1 MHRIAPQAGGW
12 TADTEGVIIID
23 QNPAPIVLLTMADT
37 DIQTLAA
44 AIDHLPD
51 NFPAIR
57 ALNLSQ
63 LQQQYSIDNYGDKV
77 LSQARVI
84 ILRLLGG
91 RGSWSYGLEV
101 VKEIVEETGATLF
114 VLPGEDKPDLELMS
128 HSTAS
133 LTTVNQL
140 WCYFTE
146 AGIDNWI
153 NAAKFIAHT
162 CLHLDY
168 PPFPPRVVPRLGIY
182 SQITLSQPQART
194 WILFYR
200 SHYLAGNTKAI
211 DALISAFTQRNI
223 ETVPIFLSS
232 LREIEV
238 QEELLTLFSHHPPD
252 LILDTT
258 SFSIQRPE
266 DKQNHHF
273 WQSLNKPIFQVI
285 LSSSSLEAYQQGY
298 QGLSPRDVAMNI
310 ALPEM
315 DGKII
320 TRAIS
325 FKSVLTRHPKLETE
339 IVIYQPLPH
348 RVDFVADLTANY
360 CQLSSLPNSQKKIAL
375 IFPNY
380 PNKDGRIANGVGL
393 DTPASGLEILR
404 ALQTQGYTLT
414 DLPDHSDELMRLLI
428 SGITNDLETRELKPI
443 YQSLS
448 LEAYLDY
455 FSSLPPDNQSAL
467 LDRWGYPDKDFPIP
481 GIQLGNVFIG
491 IQPSRGY
498 DLDPTLNYHSPDL
511 EPTHSYL
518 AFYHWLRQEFQVTAV
533 INLGKHGNLE
543 WLPGKSLA
551 LSPHCYPEIAFS
563 SLPNFYPFIV
573 NDPGEGSSAKRRS
586 QAVIIDH
593 LTPPMTRAEL
603 YGDWEKLE
611 SLIDEYYQAES
622 LDPSRLALIRERIN
636 DLVAKTNL
644 DRELGTISRSERVAT
659 SASFGQF
666 LTVVD
671 GYLCE
676 LKEAQIRDG
685 LHIFGQ
691 CPQGQQLI
699 DLIQSIARSPSPDRP
714 GLTRSIALDLH
725 LDCDP
730 LTEYNDTT
738 TYLESLAQDLI
749 SQKIEPLGENTA
761 KELVWL
767 ENQLIPAL
775 KQTPD
780 ELTYLLKGLAG
791 QYVPSG
797 ASGAPTRGRPDVLPT
812 GRNFYSVDTRAIPTE
827 TAWEVGRKAAE
838 ALIERYT
845 QENGEYPRT
854 LAISIWGTSTMR
866 NSGEDVAEA
875 MALLGIR
882 PLWDGFFRRVVG
894 FEILTPSSLGRP
906 RIDVTVRVSGFF
918 RDSFPSILHLLNSCI
933 NAVACQE
940 EEEKINPLAAKVKTE
955 REFWLSQGLGEKE
968 AKLRATARIF
978 GCKPGAYGAG
988 LQGLIESQNWQND
1001 QDLAN
1006 AYINWSCYAYDSQGT
1021 AHSLPEVLRN
1031 RLQELEI
1038 VLHNQDNRE
1047 HDIFDSDDYYQFQGG
1062 LTASVRALTGKNP
1075 VTYFGDHSRPENPR
1089 IRTLEEEIRRVYRSR
1104 VVNPKWI
1111 AGVMRHGY
1119 KGAFEMA
1126 ATVDYIF
1133 AYSATTHLVEDFIYQ
1148 GVAEAYLFDHKV
1160 QQFIQEKNPWALRD
1174 MAERLLEAQQRGL
1187 WTQVDQ
1193 KTLDRLRAIVH
1204 EAEGAIES
1212 GQ

>member
-168 PPFPPRVVPRLGIY
+168 PPSPPQVVPRLGIY

-298 QGLSPRDVAMNI
+298 QGLSPRDVAINI

-380 PNKDGRIANGVGL
+380 PNKDGRIANGV
-393 DTPASGLEILR
+393 
-404 ALQTQGYTLT
+404 
-414 DLPDHSDELMRLLI
+414 
-428 SGITNDLETRELKPI
+428 
-443 YQSLS
+443 
-448 LEAYLDY
+448 
-455 FSSLPPDNQSAL
+455 
-467 LDRWGYPDKDFPIP
+467 
-481 GIQLGNVFIG
+481 
-491 IQPSRGY
+491 
-498 DLDPTLNYHSPDL
+498 
-511 EPTHSYL
+511 
-518 AFYHWLRQEFQVTAV
+518 
-533 INLGKHGNLE
+533 
-543 WLPGKSLA
+543 
-551 LSPHCYPEIAFS
+551 
-563 SLPNFYPFIV
+563 
-573 NDPGEGSSAKRRS
+573 
-586 QAVIIDH
+586 
-593 LTPPMTRAEL
+593 
-603 YGDWEKLE
+603 
-611 SLIDEYYQAES
+611 
-622 LDPSRLALIRERIN
+622 
-636 DLVAKTNL
+636 
-644 DRELGTISRSERVAT
+644 
-659 SASFGQF
+659 
-666 LTVVD
+666 
-671 GYLCE
+671 
-676 LKEAQIRDG
+676 
-685 LHIFGQ
+685 
-691 CPQGQQLI
+691 
-699 DLIQSIARSPSPDRP
+699 
-714 GLTRSIALDLH
+714 
-725 LDCDP
+725 
-730 LTEYNDTT
+730 
-738 TYLESLAQDLI
+738 
-749 SQKIEPLGENTA
+749 
-761 KELVWL
+761 
-767 ENQLIPAL
+767 
-775 KQTPD
+775 
-780 ELTYLLKGLAG
+780 
-791 QYVPSG
+791 
-797 ASGAPTRGRPDVLPT
+797 
-812 GRNFYSVDTRAIPTE
+812 
-827 TAWEVGRKAAE
+827 
-838 ALIERYT
+838 
-845 QENGEYPRT
+845 
-854 LAISIWGTSTMR
+854 
-866 NSGEDVAEA
+866 
-875 MALLGIR
+875 
-882 PLWDGFFRRVVG
+882 
-894 FEILTPSSLGRP
+894 
-906 RIDVTVRVSGFF
+906 
-918 RDSFPSILHLLNSCI
+918 
-933 NAVACQE
+933 
-940 EEEKINPLAAKVKTE
+940 
-955 REFWLSQGLGEKE
+955 
-968 AKLRATARIF
+968 
-978 GCKPGAYGAG
+978 
-988 LQGLIESQNWQND
+988 
-1001 QDLAN
+1001 
-1006 AYINWSCYAYDSQGT
+1006 
-1021 AHSLPEVLRN
+1021 
-1031 RLQELEI
+1031 
-1038 VLHNQDNRE
+1038 
-1047 HDIFDSDDYYQFQGG
+1047 
-1062 LTASVRALTGKNP
+1062 
-1075 VTYFGDHSRPENPR
+1075 
-1089 IRTLEEEIRRVYRSR
+1089 
-1104 VVNPKWI
+1104 
-1111 AGVMRHGY
+1111 
-1119 KGAFEMA
+1119 
-1126 ATVDYIF
+1126 
-1133 AYSATTHLVEDFIYQ
+1133 
-1148 GVAEAYLFDHKV
+1148 
-1160 QQFIQEKNPWALRD
+1160 
-1174 MAERLLEAQQRGL
+1174 
-1187 WTQVDQ
+1187 
-1193 KTLDRLRAIVH
+1193 
-1204 EAEGAIES
+1204 
-1212 GQ
+1212 

>member
-101 VKEIVEETGATLF
+101 VKEIVEDTGATLF

-168 PPFPPRVVPRLGIY
+168 SPSPPRVVPRWGIY

-211 DALISAFTQRNI
+211 DALISAFTQRNM

-393 DTPASGLEILR
+393 DT
-404 ALQTQGYTLT
+404 
-414 DLPDHSDELMRLLI
+414 
-428 SGITNDLETRELKPI
+428 
-443 YQSLS
+443 
-448 LEAYLDY
+448 
-455 FSSLPPDNQSAL
+455 
-467 LDRWGYPDKDFPIP
+467 
-481 GIQLGNVFIG
+481 
-491 IQPSRGY
+491 
-498 DLDPTLNYHSPDL
+498 
-511 EPTHSYL
+511 
-518 AFYHWLRQEFQVTAV
+518 
-533 INLGKHGNLE
+533 
-543 WLPGKSLA
+543 
-551 LSPHCYPEIAFS
+551 
-563 SLPNFYPFIV
+563 
-573 NDPGEGSSAKRRS
+573 
-586 QAVIIDH
+586 
-593 LTPPMTRAEL
+593 
-603 YGDWEKLE
+603 
-611 SLIDEYYQAES
+611 
-622 LDPSRLALIRERIN
+622 
-636 DLVAKTNL
+636 
-644 DRELGTISRSERVAT
+644 
-659 SASFGQF
+659 
-666 LTVVD
+666 
-671 GYLCE
+671 
-676 LKEAQIRDG
+676 
-685 LHIFGQ
+685 
-691 CPQGQQLI
+691 
-699 DLIQSIARSPSPDRP
+699 
-714 GLTRSIALDLH
+714 
-725 LDCDP
+725 
-730 LTEYNDTT
+730 
-738 TYLESLAQDLI
+738 
-749 SQKIEPLGENTA
+749 
-761 KELVWL
+761 
-767 ENQLIPAL
+767 
-775 KQTPD
+775 
-780 ELTYLLKGLAG
+780 
-791 QYVPSG
+791 
-797 ASGAPTRGRPDVLPT
+797 
-812 GRNFYSVDTRAIPTE
+812 
-827 TAWEVGRKAAE
+827 
-838 ALIERYT
+838 
-845 QENGEYPRT
+845 
-854 LAISIWGTSTMR
+854 
-866 NSGEDVAEA
+866 
-875 MALLGIR
+875 
-882 PLWDGFFRRVVG
+882 
-894 FEILTPSSLGRP
+894 
-906 RIDVTVRVSGFF
+906 
-918 RDSFPSILHLLNSCI
+918 
-933 NAVACQE
+933 
-940 EEEKINPLAAKVKTE
+940 
-955 REFWLSQGLGEKE
+955 
-968 AKLRATARIF
+968 
-978 GCKPGAYGAG
+978 
-988 LQGLIESQNWQND
+988 
-1001 QDLAN
+1001 
-1006 AYINWSCYAYDSQGT
+1006 
-1021 AHSLPEVLRN
+1021 
-1031 RLQELEI
+1031 
-1038 VLHNQDNRE
+1038 
-1047 HDIFDSDDYYQFQGG
+1047 
-1062 LTASVRALTGKNP
+1062 
-1075 VTYFGDHSRPENPR
+1075 
-1089 IRTLEEEIRRVYRSR
+1089 
-1104 VVNPKWI
+1104 
-1111 AGVMRHGY
+1111 
-1119 KGAFEMA
+1119 
-1126 ATVDYIF
+1126 
-1133 AYSATTHLVEDFIYQ
+1133 
-1148 GVAEAYLFDHKV
+1148 
-1160 QQFIQEKNPWALRD
+1160 
-1174 MAERLLEAQQRGL
+1174 
-1187 WTQVDQ
+1187 
-1193 KTLDRLRAIVH
+1193 
-1204 EAEGAIES
+1204 
-1212 GQ
+1212 